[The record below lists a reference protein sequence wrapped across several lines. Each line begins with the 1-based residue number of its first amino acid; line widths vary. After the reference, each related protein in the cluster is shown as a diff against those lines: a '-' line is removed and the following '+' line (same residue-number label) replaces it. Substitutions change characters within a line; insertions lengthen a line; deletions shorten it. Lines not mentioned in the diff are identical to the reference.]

1 MSMVQQAIEVSA
13 PLHAVY
19 EQLATFENY
28 PQFMSGVREVT
39 PTGPDQT
46 HWIMD
51 VDGKRREFD
60 AQITER
66 SLDERVSWST
76 MEGPLLAET
85 ITLRPMGETRTQ
97 VVAQL
102 EADIAFLMPS
112 DRHGQQSL
120 NKRLKADLTTF
131 KDLLESGAL
140 GAHPMPA
147 GAASSKQLAGRSAS
161 VLSAATDTAAD
172 GRDAVSPASIAARI
186 RNRRPSPPAES
197 PQSDAPHGDS
207 ARPDEPAH
215 APHPGAGW
223 GTSAAERSNG
233 SDADLPYHG
242 LTAAAM
248 GTNVDITSA
257 PGIHSAHDLD
267 DVLAPGRRVAAAGP
281 ISGGAGTAAMG
292 GRTTHKDAWGD
303 GMINEEDR
311 GSAYDH

>member
-13 PLHAVY
+13 PLHTVY
-19 EQLATFENY
+19 EQLAAFENY
-28 PQFMSGVREVT
+28 PRFMSGVQQVT
-39 PTGPDQT
+39 PIGHDQT

-112 DRHGQQSL
+112 DKHGQQSL
-120 NKRLKADLTTF
+120 NRRLKADLTTF
-131 KDLLESGAL
+131 KGLVESGAL
-140 GAHPMPA
+140 
-147 GAASSKQLAGRSAS
+147 GAASSKQLTGRSATIFG
-161 VLSAATDTAAD
+161 AGTT
-172 GRDAVSPASIAARI
+172 RDPASPASVAARI
-186 RNRRPSPPAES
+186 RNRAEREKAEPRPEPEI
-197 PQSDAPHGDS
+197 AP
-207 ARPDEPAH
+207 RPEA
-215 APHPGAGW
+215 HPGAGW
-223 GTSAAERSNG
+223 GTTAPAET
-233 SDADLPYHG
+233 LPYHG
-242 LTAAAM
+242 LSAGEM

-257 PGIHSAHDLD
+257 PGIRSAHDLD
-267 DVLAPGRRVAAAGP
+267 DVLAPGRRIAKAGI
-281 ISGGAGTAAMG
+281 ISGGVGGTAAMG
-292 GRTTHKDAWGD
+292 GRTTRKDTWGD

-311 GSAYDH
+311 GSAYDL

>member
-13 PLHAVY
+13 PLHTVY
-19 EQLATFENY
+19 EQLAAFENY
-28 PQFMSGVREVT
+28 PRFMSGVRQVT
-39 PTGPDQT
+39 PIGHDQT

-120 NKRLKADLTTF
+120 NRRLKADLTTF
-131 KDLLESGAL
+131 KGLVESGAL
-140 GAHPMPA
+140 GARSVPL
-147 GAASSKQLAGRSAS
+147 GTASSKQLTGRSATIFG
-161 VLSAATDTAAD
+161 AGTT
-172 GRDAVSPASIAARI
+172 RDPASPASVAERI
-186 RNRRPSPPAES
+186 RNRAQQEKKAEPRP
-197 PQSDAPHGDS
+197 
-207 ARPDEPAH
+207 EPEV

-223 GTSAAERSNG
+223 GTAAPAETV
-233 SDADLPYHG
+233 DYHG
-242 LTAAAM
+242 LTAGEM

-257 PGIHSAHDLD
+257 PGIKSAHDLD
-267 DVLAPGRRVAAAGP
+267 DVLAPGRRIAKAGT
-281 ISGGAGTAAMG
+281 ISGGVGGTAAMG
-292 GRTTHKDAWGD
+292 GRTTRKDAWGD

-311 GSAYDH
+311 GSAYDL